1 MKQPIPTEFRPLIPL
16 YITLFLEAMGSGMMA
31 AVLTVVARDDLGLSN
46 FQLGTVFSCYNAAQ
60 IVGSVIMGH
69 FADLVRRKYVMM
81 FTLTWVGC
89 GYILTGFSRSFTWL
103 IVSRTVTGLCGG
115 SFSIGSAILT
125 ANIEPD
131 ILPFAIGRLA
141 TAASL
146 GFAIGPLISSAMTA
160 IWDIDHNSPFYLRRV
175 YFFVIAGI
183 YFSAALTVSRLTA
196 KLSCPSRM
204 NTNLSKRNL
213 PEGSVS
219 PGLCLIWSSR
229 FFSTSAVTTVYVTQ
243 GYMWREYFDFNAI
256 QINLMFAGSGV
267 VVSAI
272 QGIVFPFLV
281 KRIGFHSSL
290 LTGISC
296 IAVACAALGPLTVFT
311 QLLSLHVMCLLVFWF
326 GVACMEPG
334 TVVAVSRHL
343 KQSIESFSGK
353 RPLHTGLAMGIT
365 SAMKYAASLSI
376 PPLAG
381 HLYDK
386 HRYVA
391 HYLGGGIACLG
402 IIAVVIAARVYQS
415 NAKRITVTDEEKIE
429 ENSLGETTETTIQN
443 PEEEQRSTAV

>member
-1 MKQPIPTEFRPLIPL
+1 
-16 YITLFLEAMGSGMMA
+16 
-31 AVLTVVARDDLGLSN
+31 
-46 FQLGTVFSCYNAAQ
+46 
-60 IVGSVIMGH
+60 
-69 FADLVRRKYVMM
+69 
-81 FTLTWVGC
+81 
-89 GYILTGFSRSFTWL
+89 
-103 IVSRTVTGLCGG
+103 
-115 SFSIGSAILT
+115 
-125 ANIEPD
+125 
-131 ILPFAIGRLA
+131 
-141 TAASL
+141 
-146 GFAIGPLISSAMTA
+146 
-160 IWDIDHNSPFYLRRV
+160 
-175 YFFVIAGI
+175 
-183 YFSAALTVSRLTA
+183 
-196 KLSCPSRM
+196 
-204 NTNLSKRNL
+204 
-213 PEGSVS
+213 
-219 PGLCLIWSSR
+219 
-229 FFSTSAVTTVYVTQ
+229 
-243 GYMWREYFDFNAI
+243 MWREYFDFNAI